1 MTNETTYLE
10 NLLNNRKVV
19 RNYKKT
25 SLEDT
30 NLKNI
35 SKFSIKIPTAGFS
48 RGIEILNTFD
58 VKKIKN
64 VSRIFNEDN
73 FIKDGK
79 SPWISNSLALFF
91 ILLNEEAYHHRYS
104 KNDKTNAVNSKD
116 WDVPYW
122 YVDAGAAMMNC
133 ILLIEEKELS
143 SGFMGLHNIDRKK
156 IHEEFKIPDTY
167 QIIGMITAGVEDSNT
182 DISKNKHNKK
192 KLIHNEFF
200 SRETNRFPQ

>member
-25 SLEDT
+25 SFEDSK
-30 NLKNI
+30 LKNI

-73 FIKDGK
+73 FIKVGK

-192 KLIHNEFF
+192 KLVHNEFF
-200 SRETNRFPQ
+200 SR

>member
-1 MTNETTYLE
+1 MTNESTYLE

-182 DISKNKHNKK
+182 DISKNKHNKM
-192 KLIHNEFF
+192 FF
-200 SRETNRFPQ
+200 T

>member
-10 NLLNNRKVV
+10 NLLSNRKVV

-64 VSRIFNEDN
+64 VSKIFNEDN

-200 SRETNRFPQ
+200 SR

>member
-30 NLKNI
+30 SLKNI

-91 ILLNEEAYHHRYS
+91 ILVNEEAYHHRYS

-200 SRETNRFPQ
+200 SR

>member
-10 NLLNNRKVV
+10 DLLNNRKVV

-192 KLIHNEFF
+192 TLIHNEFF
-200 SRETNRFPQ
+200 SR

>member
-30 NLKNI
+30 KLKNI

-64 VSRIFNEDN
+64 VSKVFNEDN
-73 FIKDGK
+73 FIKDDK

-104 KNDKTNAVNSKD
+104 KNDKRNAVNSKD

-122 YVDAGAAMMNC
+122 YVDAGAVMMNC

-156 IHEEFKIPDTY
+156 IHEEFNIPDTY

-200 SRETNRFPQ
+200 SR

>member
-25 SLEDT
+25 SFEDSK
-30 NLKNI
+30 LKNI

-64 VSRIFNEDN
+64 VSKIFNEDN

-200 SRETNRFPQ
+200 SR

>member
-10 NLLNNRKVV
+10 NLLNKRKVV

-64 VSRIFNEDN
+64 VSKIFNEDN

-182 DISKNKHNKK
+182 DISSNKHNKK

-200 SRETNRFPQ
+200 SR

>member
-25 SLEDT
+25 SLEDS

-58 VKKIKN
+58 VEKIKN

-73 FIKDGK
+73 FIKDCK

-91 ILLNEEAYHHRYS
+91 ILVHEEAYHHRYS

-200 SRETNRFPQ
+200 SR

>member
-30 NLKNI
+30 TLKNI

-200 SRETNRFPQ
+200 SR

>member
-10 NLLNNRKVV
+10 NLLNNRRVV

-30 NLKNI
+30 DLKNI

-64 VSRIFNEDN
+64 VSRIFNEDH

-91 ILLNEEAYHHRYS
+91 ILVNEEAYHHRYS

-143 SGFMGLHNIDRKK
+143 SGFMGLHNKDRKK
-156 IHEEFKIPDTY
+156 IH
-167 QIIGMITAGVEDSNT
+167 
-182 DISKNKHNKK
+182 
-192 KLIHNEFF
+192 
-200 SRETNRFPQ
+200 

>member
-19 RNYKKT
+19 RSYKKT

-30 NLKNI
+30 KLKNI

-200 SRETNRFPQ
+200 SR

>member
-73 FIKDGK
+73 FIKDGR

-104 KNDKTNAVNSKD
+104 KNDKTYAVNSKD

-122 YVDAGAAMMNC
+122 YIDAGAAMMNC

-192 KLIHNEFF
+192 KLVHNEFF
-200 SRETNRFPQ
+200 SR

>member
-79 SPWISNSLALFF
+79 SPWI
-91 ILLNEEAYHHRYS
+91 
-104 KNDKTNAVNSKD
+104 
-116 WDVPYW
+116 
-122 YVDAGAAMMNC
+122 
-133 ILLIEEKELS
+133 LS
-143 SGFMGLHNIDRKK
+143 
-156 IHEEFKIPDTY
+156 
-167 QIIGMITAGVEDSNT
+167 
-182 DISKNKHNKK
+182 
-192 KLIHNEFF
+192 LIHI
-200 SRETNRFPQ
+200 

>member
-30 NLKNI
+30 KLKNI

-64 VSRIFNEDN
+64 VSKIFNEDN

-133 ILLIEEKELS
+133 ILLIEEKGLS

-167 QIIGMITAGVEDSNT
+167 QIIGMITAVVEDSNT

-200 SRETNRFPQ
+200 SR

>member
-48 RGIEILNTFD
+48 RGIEILNTLD

-200 SRETNRFPQ
+200 SR

>member
-19 RNYKKT
+19 RNYRKT

-30 NLKNI
+30 KLKNI

-91 ILLNEEAYHHRYS
+91 ILHNEEAYHHRYS

-156 IHEEFKIPDTY
+156 IHEEFKIPETY

-200 SRETNRFPQ
+200 SR

>member
-25 SLEDT
+25 SLADTNLNNRKVVRNYKKTSLEDT
-30 NLKNI
+30 KLKNI

-91 ILLNEEAYHHRYS
+91 ILLNEAAYHSRYT
-104 KNDKTNAVNSKD
+104 KNDKKNA
-116 WDVPYW
+116 
-122 YVDAGAAMMNC
+122 
-133 ILLIEEKELS
+133 
-143 SGFMGLHNIDRKK
+143 
-156 IHEEFKIPDTY
+156 
-167 QIIGMITAGVEDSNT
+167 
-182 DISKNKHNKK
+182 K
-192 KLIHNEFF
+192 KLHFF
-200 SRETNRFPQ
+200 RK

>member
-30 NLKNI
+30 NLNNI

-64 VSRIFNEDN
+64 VSKIFNEDN

-200 SRETNRFPQ
+200 SR

>member
-25 SLEDT
+25 SLEDI

-73 FIKDGK
+73 FIKDGR

-192 KLIHNEFF
+192 KLVHNEFF
-200 SRETNRFPQ
+200 SR